1 MERGDR
7 IIRRKDPIFITGA
20 FTHVDK

>member
-1 MERGDR
+1 MERDDR
-7 IIRRKDPIFITGA
+7 IITREDPIFITGA